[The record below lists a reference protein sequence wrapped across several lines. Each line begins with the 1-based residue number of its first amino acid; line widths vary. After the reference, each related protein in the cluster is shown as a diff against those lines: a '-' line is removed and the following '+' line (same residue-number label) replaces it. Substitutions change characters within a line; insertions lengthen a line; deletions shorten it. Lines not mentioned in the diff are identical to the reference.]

1 MFRFNLKLF
10 SNRRTLLVFFGCVAA
25 FALIAS
31 TSAQAQRSKGSLTTT
46 TPAEDGQP
54 SFHEFRGVRIGMAA
68 DEARKKLGTPR
79 DKSAEQDFYVFNDNE
94 AVQVYYDKTGAVTA
108 ISVDFM
114 SGASGIPSSKEV
126 LGAEAEAK
134 ADGSIFKR
142 VDYPK
147 AGYWI
152 SYSRTAG
159 SDATVTITI
168 QKIR

>member
-1 MFRFNLKLF
+1 MFRVNLKLF
-10 SNRRTLLVFFGCVAA
+10 SNYRARLVVFGGLAA
-25 FALIAS
+25 FALLAA
-31 TSAQAQRSKGSLTTT
+31 TSAQAQRSKGSLTNNA
-46 TPAEDGQP
+46 PEEGQP
-54 SFHEFRGVRIGMAA
+54 TFHEVRGVHIGMAA

-79 DKSAEQDFYVFNDNE
+79 DKSAEQDLYVFNDNE
-94 AVQVYYDKTGAVTA
+94 ALQVYYDKSGAVTA

-114 SGASGIPSSKEV
+114 SGASGVPTSKDVFGSES
-126 LGAEAEAK
+126 EAK
-134 ADGSIFKR
+134 SDGSIFKR

-159 SDATVTITI
+159 SDPTITITI

>member
-1 MFRFNLKLF
+1 MFRFSLKLF
-10 SNRRTLLVFFGCVAA
+10 SNCRTRLLFFGCVAA
-25 FALIAS
+25 FALIAA
-31 TSAQAQRSKGSLTTT
+31 TSAQAQRSKGSLTANA
-46 TPAEDGQP
+46 PAEGQP
-54 SFHEFRGVRIGMAA
+54 TFHEFRGVSIGMAA

-79 DKSAEQDFYVFNDNE
+79 DKSAEQDLYVFNDNE

-114 SGASGIPSSKEV
+114 SGANGVPSSKEV

-147 AGYWI
+147 AGYWV

-159 SDATVTITI
+159 NDPTITITI